1 MAEPKRVLIIVAPYY
16 EHISTMLIE
25 GATAA
30 LEAAECE
37 IHIREVP
44 GALEIPIAIRIALE
58 ANAYDGFV
66 ALGCVIRG
74 ETSHYETVTNDSS
87 RGLMTLG
94 TDWGTPIGNGILTVE
109 NESQAIARA
118 NPKQKNKGADAAS
131 ACIALMALRDEITGD
146 DETSIGRDPTFL
158 PDSEHFDV
166 ADSNPMKSA

>member
-166 ADSNPMKSA
+166 ADANPMKSA

>member
-37 IHIREVP
+37 VHIREVP

-58 ANAYDGFV
+58 ANA
-66 ALGCVIRG
+66 
-74 ETSHYETVTNDSS
+74 
-87 RGLMTLG
+87 GLMTLG

-166 ADSNPMKSA
+166 ADANPMKSA